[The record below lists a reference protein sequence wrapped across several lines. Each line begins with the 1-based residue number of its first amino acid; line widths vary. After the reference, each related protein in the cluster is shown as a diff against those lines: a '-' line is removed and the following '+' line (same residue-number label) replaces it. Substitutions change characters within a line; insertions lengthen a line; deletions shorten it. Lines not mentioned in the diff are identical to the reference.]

1 MARLPGHGARSS
13 SLILE
18 ALEASDRVGRIA
30 TVDRVCSRPRL
41 LPCCCDQHGLVAA
54 HPENRLCETMA
65 QHPEL
70 IWIKTV
76 HVLACVE
83 IKILRRVRVVL
94 HAIDATPA
102 GWRSGCRFLTA
113 QRTQHGRVIAEK

>member
-1 MARLPGHGARSS
+1 MYLSTMVPPCGLSSGAVQHRLWTLWRFVR
-13 SLILE
+13 
-18 ALEASDRVGRIA
+18 DRV
-30 TVDRVCSRPRL
+30 L

>member
-1 MARLPGHGARSS
+1 M
-13 SLILE
+13 
-18 ALEASDRVGRIA
+18 V
-30 TVDRVCSRPRL
+30 
-41 LPCCCDQHGLVAA
+41 
-54 HPENRLCETMA
+54 

-83 IKILRRVRVVL
+83 IKILRRV
-94 HAIDATPA
+94 P
-102 GWRSGCRFLTA
+102 

>member
-1 MARLPGHGARSS
+1 M
-13 SLILE
+13 
-18 ALEASDRVGRIA
+18 GRIA
-30 TVDRVCSRPRL
+30 TAL

-83 IKILRRVRVVL
+83 SKFYG
-94 HAIDATPA
+94 A
-102 GWRSGCRFLTA
+102 F
-113 QRTQHGRVIAEK
+113 

>member
-1 MARLPGHGARSS
+1 M
-13 SLILE
+13 
-18 ALEASDRVGRIA
+18 
-30 TVDRVCSRPRL
+30 

-94 HAIDATPA
+94 HAIDAA
-102 GWRSGCRFLTA
+102 ACSMARRCRFLA
-113 QRTQHGRVIAEK
+113 ARPSQDGHLIAEK

>member
-1 MARLPGHGARSS
+1 MQ
-13 SLILE
+13 

-30 TVDRVCSRPRL
+30 TVYALAVCSRPRL

-54 HPENRLCETMA
+54 HPENRLCATMA

>member
-1 MARLPGHGARSS
+1 MD
-13 SLILE
+13 
-18 ALEASDRVGRIA
+18 ALALA
-30 TVDRVCSRPRL
+30 VCSRPRL

-54 HPENRLCETMA
+54 HPENRLCATMA

-83 IKILRRVRVVL
+83 IKILRRV
-94 HAIDATPA
+94 P
-102 GWRSGCRFLTA
+102 

>member
-1 MARLPGHGARSS
+1 MQ
-13 SLILE
+13 

-30 TVDRVCSRPRL
+30 TVDALAVCSRPRL

-94 HAIDATPA
+94 HVIDATPA
-102 GWRSGCRFLTA
+102 RWRGDAGFAARPSQDGRECIR
-113 QRTQHGRVIAEK
+113 RTG